1 VDFLLNREDVLL
13 VIWRNDPFKGYL
25 SLPCGFK
32 YEKQKVEKAVK
43 KEAKEELTLEEEPIK
58 ILDVFSEPLR
68 DPMGI
73 L

>member
-1 VDFLLNREDVLL
+1 M
-13 VIWRNDPFKGYL
+13 NDPSKGYF

-43 KEAKEELTLEEEPIK
+43 REAKEELTLEEEPIK

-73 L
+73 S